1 MKKLL
6 LIRHAKAT
14 HKPDYADFD
23 RPLKGEG
30 RDDARKMASRMEK
43 VGIVPQLF
51 VASSSL
57 RTVETAEIIAK
68 ALGVT
73 AISLDKAIYEGSVRT
88 LMGIINQ
95 QNDDLGLIALV
106 GHNPDISQ
114 LVYHLCG
121 DMRELSPGTAVL
133 ITFEVDSWQHVSEDS
148 GSLAWYSSPKD
159 EA

>member
-30 RDDARKMASRMEK
+30 RQDSVTMAGRLK
-43 VGIVPQLF
+43 AAGIIPQLF
-51 VASSSL
+51 VASSSV
-57 RTVETAEIIAK
+57 RTLETAGIIAEE
-68 ALGVT
+68 LGVKP
-73 AISLDKAIYEGSVRT
+73 IILDKAIYEGSVQT
-88 LMGIINQ
+88 LLGIINQ
-95 QNDDLGLIALV
+95 QSDDLELIALV
-106 GHNPDISQ
+106 GHNPDISY
-114 LVYHLCG
+114 LVYHLTSE
-121 DMRELSPGTAVL
+121 MRELSPGTAAL
-133 ITFEVDSWQHVSEDS
+133 ISFEVGSWGYISEYS